1 MKYVE
6 NYIPKSTYGNQT
18 NIVNLIKA
26 LKQEMLADFVVQKTI
41 LTEIPSILLYK
52 AELFI
57 Q

>member
-6 NYIPKSTYGNQT
+6 NYIPKSTYENQT